1 MRTYKNVTLNLTRR
15 LTALLLAL
23 TLTFPLAACGNT
35 NKTDSDTPAYVYIPE
50 FLQIENAENI
60 SWYDTKLADNALYY
74 TSYTWD
80 EETSTST
87 YGISRYSLTDK
98 TVEALPLTMTNGNF
112 SDWVIGSDGSI
123 YAVLYTYDTD
133 EFGNYSRSSN
143 LAKYDPQGNEA
154 YNVAMDDILGDEYSY
169 IQYLEVDG
177 QGRMY
182 VFGDQ
187 KIWLFD
193 ENGNPAGDVDI
204 SSAAGR
210 GYVNS
215 CGHGVDGKVYACI
228 TSYTETESTTSLI
241 EIDYDLKALGQ
252 SYENFPSGSGNGR
265 LVQNSEGKFLV
276 NNGASVSEY
285 DPETQQKQVML
296 NWLDCDINGSR
307 VRSFGVLSDGR
318 VAAIYQDW
326 ETNDS
331 GVALLTRTSSD
342 QVVQK
347 KQIVI
352 GTLTE
357 GNSDIQAAAV
367 AFNRS
372 NEEYHVTIRGY
383 ADMDNWSQD
392 AYRDALSRMN
402 SDMTSS
408 NCPDIIDLSYVDVS
422 QLAAKSVFEDMVPF
436 LEKSTVLKKEDLIE
450 NILNAYTYNNVL
462 VAIPDCFNMETV
474 VGSAA
479 QVGDEMG
486 WTLEEMMAFANEHP
500 QAEIFDRTSKQTIL
514 QYCLTYNMDIF
525 VDWSNG
531 TCNFEGEEFKKLLEF
546 VNHFPDQNDITWE
559 QGQASEATRIQKGEV
574 LLSKAYI
581 SELDAMQLYIE
592 MFQGP
597 VTCIGY
603 PNMDGS
609 SGCVLSGQNAYAIAS
624 KSKNKEGAWAFIE
637 SYLTRENVRYR
648 WGFPVVKS
656 ELDKMVE
663 EALKV
668 EYITDENGDPI
679 LDEEGNPILAGGTH
693 GIGFGDWDYFYRI
706 PTREEVDMVLA
717 LIDVAKPVSNND
729 QKIMDIINE
738 ETEGFYQGQRTADDV
753 ASNIQHRVYIYVS
766 ENS

>member
-1 MRTYKNVTLNLTRR
+1 MRTYKITHNLSRR
-15 LTALLLAL
+15 LTASILAM

-35 NKTDSDTPAYVYIPE
+35 DKTDPNTPSYVYIPE
-50 FLQIENAENI
+50 FLQIENAESI
-60 SWYDTKLADNALYY
+60 SWYDTRLADNALYY
-74 TSYTWD
+74 ATYTWD
-80 EETSTST
+80 EETFEST

-98 TVEALPLTMTNGNF
+98 TVEALPLTMTDGNF
-112 SDWVIGSDGSI
+112 SDWVIGTDGSI

-133 EFGNYSRSSN
+133 EFGNYSRTSN
-143 LAKYDPQGNEA
+143 LVKYGPQGNEA
-154 YNVAMDDILGDEYSY
+154 YNVDMDDFFEDEYSY
-169 IQYLEVDG
+169 VRNLEVDG
-177 QGRMY
+177 QGRVY

-193 ENGNPAGDVDI
+193 ENGSHVGDVDI
-204 SSAAGR
+204 FSAAGR

-215 CGHGVDGKVYACI
+215 CGRGVDGKVYACI
-228 TSYTETESTTSLI
+228 TNYTETESTTSLI
-241 EIDYDLKALGQ
+241 EIDFDAKALGQ

-276 NNGASVSEY
+276 NNGSSISEY
-285 DPETQQKQVML
+285 DLETQQKQVML

-318 VAAIYQDW
+318 VAAVYQDW

-342 QVVQK
+342 QMVQK

-408 NCPDIIDLSYVDVS
+408 NCPDIIDLTYVDVN
-422 QLAAKSVFEDMVPF
+422 QLAAKGVFEDLVPF
-436 LEKSTVLKKEDLIE
+436 LEKSAVLKKEDLIE
-450 NILNAYTYNNVL
+450 NVLNAYTYNNVL
-462 VAIPDCFNMETV
+462 VAIPDCFEMETI
-474 VGSAA
+474 VGSTA

-486 WTLEEMMAFANEHP
+486 WTLEEMMAFADEHP
-500 QAEIFDRTSKQTIL
+500 QAEIFNRTSKQTIL
-514 QYCLTYNMDIF
+514 QYCLMYNMNIF
-525 VDWSNG
+525 VDWNNG
-531 TCNFEGEEFKKLLEF
+531 TCNFEGEEFKRLLEF
-546 VNHFPDQNDITWE
+546 VNRFPDQSDITYE
-559 QGQASEATRIQKGEV
+559 QGQASEPIRIQRGEV
-574 LLSKAYI
+574 LLSHAYI
-581 SELDAMQLYIE
+581 SELDRMQLYIE

-609 SGCVLSGQNAYAIAS
+609 SGCVLYGENAYAIAS
-624 KSKNKEGAWAFIE
+624 KSKNKEGAWEFIE
-637 SYLTRENVRYR
+637 SYLTRENVRHR
-648 WGFPVVKS
+648 WGFPAIKS

-663 EALKV
+663 EAIKV
-668 EYITDENGDPI
+668 EYFTDENGDPI
-679 LDEEGNPILAGGTH
+679 LDEEGNPIPMGGGG
-693 GIGFGDWDYFYRI
+693 GIGYGDWEYSFRI
-706 PTREEVDMVLA
+706 PTREEVDMVLE
-717 LIDVAKPVSNND
+717 LINVAKPITISD
-729 QKIMDIINE
+729 QKIMEIIDE
-738 ETEGFYQGQRTADDV
+738 ETEGFYQGQRTVDDV

>member
-1 MRTYKNVTLNLTRR
+1 MKKMKDVSHNLIRR
-15 LTALLLAL
+15 MTAL
-23 TLTFPLAACGNT
+23 TLTMTLTIPLAACGST
-35 NKTDSDTPAYVYIPE
+35 NKTDSDTPSYVYIPE
-50 FLQIENAENI
+50 FLQIEDAESI
-60 SWYDTKLADNALYY
+60 SWYDTRLADNALYY
-74 TSYTWD
+74 TTYAWD

-87 YGISRYSLTDK
+87 QGISRYSLTDQS
-98 TVEALPLTMTNGNF
+98 VETLPLALTQGNF
-112 SDWVIGSDGSI
+112 SDWVIGADGSI
-123 YAVLYTYDTD
+123 YAVLYTWDTD
-133 EFGNYSRSSN
+133 EYGNMSRSSN
-143 LAKYDPQGNEA
+143 LAKYDPQGSEA
-154 YNVAMDDILGDEYSY
+154 YNVGIDNLFEDEYSSVR
-169 IQYLEVDG
+169 YLEVDD
-177 QGRMY
+177 QGRVY

-193 ENGNPAGDVDI
+193 ENGNHAGNVDML
-204 SSAAGR
+204 SATGR

-215 CGHGVDGKVYACI
+215 CGRGVDGKVYACI

-265 LVQNSEGKFLV
+265 LVQSAEGKFLV

-285 DPETQQKQVML
+285 DLETQQKQVML

-307 VRSFGVLSDGR
+307 VRSFGMLSDGR
-318 VAAIYQDW
+318 LAAVYQDW

-331 GVALLTRTSSD
+331 GVALLTRTSSN

-352 GTLTE
+352 GTLSE
-357 GNSDIQAAAV
+357 SNSDIQAAAV

-402 SDMTSS
+402 SDMTSN
-408 NCPDIIDLSYVDVS
+408 NCPDIIDLTYVDVN
-422 QLAAKSVFEDMVPF
+422 QLAAKGVFEDLVPF
-436 LEKSTVLKKEDLIE
+436 LEKSAVLKKDDLIE
-450 NILNAYTYNNVL
+450 NVLNAYTYNNVL
-462 VAIPDCFNMETV
+462 VAIPDCFELETV

-479 QVGDEMG
+479 QVGDKMG
-486 WTLEEMMAFANEHP
+486 WSLEEMMAFADEHP
-500 QAEIFDRTSKQTIL
+500 QATIFNRTSKQIIL
-514 QYCLTYNMDIF
+514 QYCLTYNMNIF
-525 VDWSNG
+525 VDWNNG
-531 TCNFEGEEFKKLLEF
+531 TCNFDGEEFKRLLEF
-546 VNHFPDQNDITWE
+546 VNRFPNENDITWE
-559 QGQASEATRIQKGEV
+559 QGQDSEAVRIQKGEV

-581 SELDAMQLYIE
+581 SELDRMQLYIE

-609 SGCVLSGQNAYAIAS
+609 SGCVLNGENAYAIAS
-624 KSKNKEGAWAFIE
+624 KSKNKEGAWEFIE

-648 WGFPVVKS
+648 WGFPVIKS

-679 LDEEGNPILAGGTH
+679 LDEDGNPILAGGGG
-693 GIGFGDWDYFYRI
+693 GIGYGDWEYFFRI
-706 PTREEVDMVLA
+706 PTREEVDMVLE
-717 LIDVAKPVSNND
+717 LINVAKPITISD
-729 QKIMDIINE
+729 QKIMEIINE
-738 ETEGFYQGQRTADDV
+738 ETEGYYQGQRTVDDV

>member
-1 MRTYKNVTLNLTRR
+1 MRTYKNATHNLTCR

-35 NKTDSDTPAYVYIPE
+35 NETDSDTPAYVYIPE

-60 SWYDTKLADNALYY
+60 SWYDTRLADNALYY

-123 YAVLYTYDTD
+123 YAVLYIWDYD
-133 EFGNYSRSSN
+133 EAGNGGRSTK
-143 LAKYDPQGNEA
+143 LAKYDSQGKEA
-154 YNVAMDDILGDEYSY
+154 YNVVMDDIFEDEYSY
-169 IQYLEVDG
+169 IRYLEVDS
-177 QGRMY
+177 QGRVY

-193 ENGNPAGDVDI
+193 ESGSHAGDVEMF
-204 SSAAGR
+204 SATGR
-210 GYVNS
+210 GFVNS
-215 CGHGVDGKVYACI
+215 CGRGVDGKVYACI
-228 TSYTETESTTSLI
+228 TSYTETENIRSLV
-241 EIDYDLKALGQ
+241 EIDFDAKGLGE
-252 SYENFPSGSGNGR
+252 SYENFPSASGNGR
-265 LVQNSEGKFLV
+265 LVQSPEGKFLV
-276 NNGASVSEY
+276 NNGSSISEY

-296 NWLDCDINGSR
+296 NWLDCDINGSN
-307 VRSFGVLSDGR
+307 VRSFGMLSDGR
-318 VAAIYQDW
+318 LAAIYQDW

-331 GVALLTRTSSD
+331 GVALLTRTGSD

-352 GTLTE
+352 GTLYE
-357 GNSDIQAAAV
+357 SNSDIQAAAV

-392 AYRDALSRMN
+392 TYQDALIRMN

-408 NCPDIIDLSYVDVS
+408 NCPDIIDLSYVDVN
-422 QLAAKSVFEDMVPF
+422 QLAAKGVFEDMIPY
-436 LEKSTVLKKEDLIE
+436 LEKSGVLRKADLIE
-450 NILNAYTYNNVL
+450 NVLNAYTYNNVL
-462 VAIPDCFNMETV
+462 VAIPDCFNLETV

-486 WTLEEMMAFANEHP
+486 WTLGEMIAFADEHP
-500 QAEIFDRTSKQTIL
+500 QAEIFDRASKQTIL
-514 QYCLTYNMDIF
+514 RYCLTYNMDIF

-531 TCNFEGEEFKKLLEF
+531 TCNFDGEEFKQLLEF
-546 VNHFPDQNDITWE
+546 VNRFPDQGSITWE
-559 QGQASEATRIQKGEV
+559 EGQASEAARIQKGEV

-581 SELDAMQLYIE
+581 SELDEMQLYIE

-609 SGCVLSGQNAYAIAS
+609 SGCILNGQNAYAIAS
-624 KSKNKEGAWAFIE
+624 KSKNKEGAWEFIE
-637 SYLTRENVRYR
+637 NYLTRENVRYR
-648 WGFPVVKS
+648 WGFPIIRS
-656 ELDKMVE
+656 QLDEMAE
-663 EALKV
+663 EAIKV
-668 EYITDENGDPI
+668 EYLTDENGELI
-679 LDEEGNPILAGGTH
+679 LDGDGNPIPLGGSH
-693 GIGFGDWDYFYRI
+693 GIGYGDWEYFYRI
-706 PTREEVDMVLA
+706 PTREEVDMILA
-717 LIDVAKPVSNND
+717 LIDVAKPVTNSD
-729 QKIMDIINE
+729 QKIMEIIDE
-738 ETEGFYQGQRTADDV
+738 ETEGYYQGQRTVEDV

>member
-1 MRTYKNVTLNLTRR
+1 MRTYKNVTYNLSRR
-15 LTALLLAL
+15 LTAFNLAM
-23 TLTFPLAACGNT
+23 TLIFPLAACGNT
-35 NKTDSDTPAYVYIPE
+35 DEKKSNTPSYVYVPE
-50 FLQIENAENI
+50 FLQIENAESI
-60 SWYDTKLADNALYY
+60 SWYDTRFADNDLYY
-74 TSYTWD
+74 TTYTWD

-87 YGISRYSLTDK
+87 FGINRYSLMDK
-98 TVEALPLTMTNGNF
+98 TVETLPFALGNGNF
-112 SDWVIGSDGSI
+112 SDWVIGADGSI
-123 YAVLYTYDTD
+123 YAVLYKWD
-133 EFGNYSRSSN
+133 EDEYGNMSRSSN
-143 LAKYDPQGNEA
+143 LAKYDPQGDEA
-154 YNVAMDDILGDEYSY
+154 YNVAMDDIFEDEYIY
-169 IQYLEVDG
+169 IQNLEVDG
-177 QGRMY
+177 QGRVY

-193 ENGNPAGDVDI
+193 ENGSHAGDVDI
-204 SSAAGR
+204 FSAAGR

-215 CGHGVDGKVYACI
+215 CGHGADGKVYACI
-228 TSYTETESTTSLI
+228 TNYTETESTTSLV

-265 LVQNSEGKFLV
+265 LVQNSEGIFLV
-276 NNGASVSEY
+276 NNGSSISEY
-285 DPETQQKQVML
+285 DLETQQKQVML

-318 VAAIYQDW
+318 VAAVYQDW

-372 NEEYHVTIRGY
+372 NEEYHVTLRGY

-402 SDMTSS
+402 SDLTSS
-408 NCPDIIDLSYVDVS
+408 NCPDIIDLSYVDVN
-422 QLAAKSVFEDMVPF
+422 QLAAKGVFEDLVPF
-436 LEKSTVLKKEDLIE
+436 LEKSAVLKKEDLIE
-450 NILNAYTYNNVL
+450 NVLNAYTYNNVL
-462 VAIPDCFNMETV
+462 VAIPDCFHLETI
-474 VGSAA
+474 VGSTA
-479 QVGDEMG
+479 QVGGEMG
-486 WTLEEMMAFANEHP
+486 WSLGEMMAFANEHP
-500 QAEIFDRTSKQTIL
+500 QAELFNRVSKQTIM
-514 QYCLTYNMDIF
+514 QNCLTYNMDIF

-531 TCNFEGEEFKKLLEF
+531 TCNFEGEEFKRLLEF
-546 VNHFPDQNDITWE
+546 VNRFPDQSDITYE
-559 QGQASEATRIQKGEV
+559 QGQASEAARIQKGEV
-574 LLSKAYI
+574 LLSEAYI
-581 SELDAMQLYIE
+581 SQLDRMQLYLE

-609 SGCVLSGQNAYAIAS
+609 SGCVLVGENAYAIAS
-624 KSKNKEGAWAFIE
+624 KSKNKEGAWEFIE

-648 WGFPVVKS
+648 WGFPAIKS
-656 ELDKMVE
+656 ELDEMVE

-668 EYITDENGDPI
+668 EYFTDENGDPI
-679 LDEEGNPILAGGTH
+679 LDEEGNPILMGGGG
-693 GIGFGDWDYFYRI
+693 GIDYGDWSYFYRI
-706 PTREEVDMVLA
+706 PTREEVDMVLE
-717 LIDVAKPVSNND
+717 LINVAKPISISD
-729 QKIMDIINE
+729 QKIMEIIDE
-738 ETEGFYQGQRTADDV
+738 ETEGFYQGQRTVDDV

>member
-1 MRTYKNVTLNLTRR
+1 MRTYKNATHNLTCR

-35 NKTDSDTPAYVYIPE
+35 NETDSDTPAYVYIPE

-60 SWYDTKLADNALYY
+60 SWYDTRLADNALYY

-154 YNVAMDDILGDEYSY
+154 YNVAMDDILGNEYSY

-193 ENGNPAGDVDI
+193 ENGSPAGDVDI

-265 LVQNSEGKFLV
+265 LVQNSEGKFMV

-285 DPETQQKQVML
+285 DPETQQKQVIL
-296 NWLDCDINGSR
+296 KWLDCDINGSR

-318 VAAIYQDW
+318 VAAVYQDW

-392 AYRDALSRMN
+392 SYRDALSRMN

-408 NCPDIIDLSYVDVS
+408 NCPDIIDLTYVDVN
-422 QLAAKSVFEDMVPF
+422 QLAAKGVFEDLVPF
-436 LEKSTVLKKEDLIE
+436 LEKSAVLKKEDLIE
-450 NILNAYTYNNVL
+450 NVLNAYTYNNVL
-462 VAIPDCFNMETV
+462 VAIPDCFEMETI
-474 VGSAA
+474 VGSTA

-486 WTLEEMMAFANEHP
+486 WTLEEMMAFADEHP
-500 QAEIFDRTSKQTIL
+500 QAEIFYRTSRQTIL
-514 QYCLTYNMDIF
+514 QYCLTYNMNIF
-525 VDWSNG
+525 VDWNNG
-531 TCNFEGEEFKKLLEF
+531 TCNFEGEEFKRLLEF
-546 VNHFPDQNDITWE
+546 VNRFPDQSDITYE
-559 QGQASEATRIQKGEV
+559 QGQASEPIKIQKGEV
-574 LLSKAYI
+574 LLSHAYI
-581 SELDAMQLYIE
+581 SELDRMQLYIE

-609 SGCVLSGQNAYAIAS
+609 SGCVLYGENAYAIAS
-624 KSKNKEGAWAFIE
+624 KSKNKEGAWEFIE
-637 SYLTRENVRYR
+637 SYLTRDNVRFR
-648 WGFPVVKS
+648 WGFPAIKS
-656 ELDKMVE
+656 ELDEMVE

-668 EYITDENGDPI
+668 EYFTDENGDPI
-679 LDEEGNPILAGGTH
+679 LDEEGNPILMGGGG
-693 GIGFGDWDYFYRI
+693 GIGYEDWEYFFRI
-706 PTREEVDMVLA
+706 PTREEVDMVLE
-717 LIDVAKPVSNND
+717 LINVAKPISISD
-729 QKIMDIINE
+729 QKIMEIIDE
-738 ETEGFYQGQRTADDV
+738 ETEGYYLGQRTVDDV